1 MLVTSLAFISRIKH
15 LSSLNHKHNFP
26 GLSIKELY
34 LNQLKIFVISYST
47 FDMTVG
53 NSLSQL

>member
-1 MLVTSLAFISRIKH
+1 MLVTLAFISRIKH

-47 FDMTVG
+47 FDMTVP
-53 NSLSQL
+53 NSLLQL